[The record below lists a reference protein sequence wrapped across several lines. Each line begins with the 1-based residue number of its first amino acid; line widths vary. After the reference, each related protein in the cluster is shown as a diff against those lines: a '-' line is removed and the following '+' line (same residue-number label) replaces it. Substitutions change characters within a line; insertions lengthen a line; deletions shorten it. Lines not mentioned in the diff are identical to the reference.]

1 MWVIL
6 LEGLS
11 GFFAGLATVFG
22 TGMSLAYFAQVYR
35 IYRRKSVAD
44 ISLVMYA
51 VFLPGTLVWLL
62 YGVSINSTPLMAANI
77 VGVIGV
83 AGVLAEYLLYHK

>member
-1 MWVIL
+1 M
-6 LEGLS
+6 LENLASSLS
-11 GFFAGLATVFG
+11 LLATVLG
-22 TGMSLAYFAQVYR
+22 TTMLLAYFAQVYK

-44 ISLVMYA
+44 ISPVMYT

-62 YGVSINSTPLMAANI
+62 YGISINSTPLMAANV

-83 AGVLAEYLLYHK
+83 GGVLAEYFVYHK

>member
-1 MWVIL
+1 M
-6 LEGLS
+6 LENLAGSLS
-11 GFFAGLATVFG
+11 ILATILG
-22 TGMSLAYFAQVYR
+22 TVMSLAYFAQVYK

-44 ISLVMYA
+44 ISPVMYA

-62 YGVSINSTPLMAANI
+62 YGISINSTPLMAANV

-83 AGVLAEYLLYHK
+83 GGVLGEYFVYRE

>member
-1 MWVIL
+1 MRVIL
-6 LEGLS
+6 LEDLS
-11 GFFAGLATVFG
+11 GLFAILATILG
-22 TGMSLAYFAQVYR
+22 TAMSLAYFAQVYK

-44 ISLVMYA
+44 ISPVTYA

-62 YGVSINSTPLMAANI
+62 YGISINSTPLRVANV

-83 AGVLAEYLLYHK
+83 GGVLCEYLVYRK

>member
-1 MWVIL
+1 ML
-6 LEGLS
+6 LEDLTGL
-11 GFFAGLATVFG
+11 FAILATVLG
-22 TGMSLAYFAQVYR
+22 TAMSLAYFAQVYK

-44 ISLVMYA
+44 ISPVMYA

-62 YGVSINSTPLMAANI
+62 YGISINSTPLMAANV

-83 AGVLAEYLLYHK
+83 GGVLGGYLHYRE